1 MVLDFFA
8 GISVRSVDLS
18 TSCVEKCVV
27 VKTYPLDSPRQPW
40 QVAGMFLRKLRV
52 QKDGKEHRYWS
63 LVETVRTPDGPR
75 QRTLCYLGELNSSTR
90 ARWQKTVEVFN
101 EQGESTQLKL
111 FPAEAAAPEYP
122 SVARVLVKKVRVE
135 RTRRFGDCYLGLE
148 LWKRLGLEEFFAR
161 HLDQEFAD
169 VPWSRV
175 AAVLAINRLCDPGSE
190 LAIERHWYPGT
201 ALDDLLHIG
210 TGKINDTRL
219 YRCLDRLLPL
229 KTKIEQH
236 LKQRFGELFQAEFD
250 VLLYD
255 LTSTYVEGTA
265 EENPMM
271 RRGYSRD
278 HRPDCEQLVLA
289 LIVNADGFPFSYEL
303 FDGNRADVST
313 VETILRTV
321 ERKHGKAR
329 RVWIFDRGVVSEE
342 NLMAIRKR
350 GGQYLVGTPRS
361 KLKQFEQ
368 ELLKDDFEKIR
379 PEVEVKQI
387 RIPGGEETYILCRTA
402 GRKEKEKAI
411 RSRFVAKIEKA
422 LAGLEKRITAGKLRD
437 RFKMERNLGRIQ
449 ASHPQV
455 ADLYEMAVQDSKEG
469 PRLVWRQKP
478 EQQQWLEAREGAYLL
493 RTNLTVDGAADLWKK
508 YMQLT
513 EVEAAFRSLK
523 SELKI
528 RPLFHQ
534 LERRVKAHVLVA
546 FLGYALLVTLKHLL
560 KRSASEYSP
569 AQALKRL
576 SELYSVDIVLPTVEG
591 REICLRRITKR
602 ENDQEELLQQLRVEL
617 PERLEPIQILKCSA
631 DSAIA

>member
-1 MVLDFFA
+1 
-8 GISVRSVDLS
+8 
-18 TSCVEKCVV
+18 
-27 VKTYPLDSPRQPW
+27 
-40 QVAGMFLRKLRV
+40 MFLREHQRL
-52 QKDGKEHRYWS
+52 KDGKEHGYWS
-63 LVETVRTPDGPR
+63 LVETIRTADGPR
-75 QRTLCYLGELNSSTR
+75 QRTLCYLGELNGSAH

-101 EQGESTQLKL
+101 EQGETTQLKL
-111 FPAEAAAPEYP
+111 FPSEAEASDEPN
-122 SVARVLVKKVRVE
+122 VARVLVKKIRVE
-135 RTRRFGDCYLGLE
+135 RTRRFGDSYLGLE
-148 LWKRLGLEEFFAR
+148 LWKQLGLAEFLAG
-161 HLDQEFAD
+161 HLDIDDAD
-169 VPWSRV
+169 VPWSRI

-190 LAIERHWYPGT
+190 LAVEQHWYPST
-201 ALDDLLHIG
+201 ALDDLLHIAK
-210 TGKINDTRL
+210 GKINDTRL

-255 LTSTYVEGTA
+255 LTSTYVEGAA
-265 EENPMM
+265 EANPMM

-289 LIVNADGFPFSYEL
+289 LIVNQDGFPFSYEL

-313 VETILRTV
+313 IEAILRTV

-342 NLMAIRKR
+342 NLVAIRKR
-350 GGQYLVGTPRS
+350 GGEYLVGTPRS

-379 PEVEVKQI
+379 PEVEVKPI

-411 RSRFVAKIEKA
+411 RNRFVAKIEKA
-422 LAGLEKRITAGKLRD
+422 LAGLRKRIAEGKLRD

-513 EVEAAFRSLK
+513 EVEAAFRTLK
-523 SELKI
+523 SELAI

-534 LERRVKAHVLVA
+534 LEKRVKAHVLVA
-546 FLGYALLVTLKHLL
+546 FLGYALQVTLKHLL

-569 AQALKRL
+569 AEALKWLAEIR
-576 SELYSVDIVLPTVEG
+576 SVDIVLPTVEG
-591 REICLRRITKR
+591 REIWLRRITKLDEQQQR
-602 ENDQEELLQQLRVEL
+602 ILHQLRLQL
-617 PERLEPIQILKCSA
+617 PERLEPIQIQKCSA